1 MNGYR
6 WAAPVRALF
15 LATAAALALTAVSAG
30 AGAATAQA
38 KCDGANAKVS
48 KLRQKE
54 IRSALRCVVNKE
66 RGRNLKPK
74 DQLRR
79 AAQNHTTYMRR
90 KRCLA
95 HQCSGEASTYE
106 RIRRTGYF
114 SGASSYSYGE
124 VIAKNR
130 ASVSP
135 RDIIR
140 QFMGSP
146 SHRDQL
152 MSGAFEHIGVGAS
165 VRSGSGIFTIVLGSR
180 GG

>member
-6 WAAPVRALF
+6 SGVSTRVLLLAL
-15 LATAAALALTAVSAG
+15 AGALALTALIAG
-30 AGAATAQA
+30 PGAATAQA
-38 KCDGANAKVS
+38 KCDRANAKVG

-54 IRSALRCVVNKE
+54 IRGALRCVVNKE
-66 RGRNLKPK
+66 RGRNLKPN

-79 AAQNHTTYMRR
+79 AAQNHTRYMRR

-114 SGASSYSYGE
+114 SGASSYAYGE

-130 ASVSP
+130 ASASP
-135 RDIIR
+135 RDIVR

-146 SHRDQL
+146 SHRQQL
-152 MSGAFEHIGVGAS
+152 MSGAYEHLGVGAS
-165 VRSGSGIFTIVLGSR
+165 VKSGSGIFTIVLGAR
-180 GG
+180 G